1 MYVRMYTPNIL
12 SPDQQIDLPLYDFP
26 TLAAI
31 RVLLR
36 DILAFG
42 AKVVDN
48 LISHILQDVM
58 AWTRLLEHFT
68 NLPAVNY
75 SCGAIDIGIMYSAR
89 SDDAL
94 KIILNTVPRAYS
106 MNEAIVVHRDQ
117 SEV

>member
-68 NLPAVNY
+68 NLSSPQLIIPAVQLTLA
-75 SCGAIDIGIMYSAR
+75 SCIRHGVM
-89 SDDAL
+89 
-94 KIILNTVPRAYS
+94 
-106 MNEAIVVHRDQ
+106 MH
-117 SEV
+117 